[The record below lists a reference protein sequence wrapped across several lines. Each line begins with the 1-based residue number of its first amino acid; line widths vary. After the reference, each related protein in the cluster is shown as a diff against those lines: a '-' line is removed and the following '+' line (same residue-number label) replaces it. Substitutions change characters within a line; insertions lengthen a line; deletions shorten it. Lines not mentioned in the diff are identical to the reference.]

1 MPDKTIVN
9 TRKLFPQITDKGMIV
24 DETIVRKKMAEK
36 DKKESE
42 GAKVARDF
50 IARSVEMEVPSSL
63 EFLPWSLCFS
73 CIITEEAQSWIETK
87 ARIFGKAWE
96 CGENQGIC
104 KMCWS
109 YFTNGI

>member
-1 MPDKTIVN
+1 MFVAMRRKKKTLTYSYRALGQVPDKTIVN

-73 CIITEEAQSWIETK
+73 CIITEEAQS
-87 ARIFGKAWE
+87 
-96 CGENQGIC
+96 
-104 KMCWS
+104 
-109 YFTNGI
+109 